1 MIHSSLKLW
10 WDAEWKQMRACQ
22 TWQEK
27 LISSQ
32 PLAGFWFKRSGVSV
46 PSPQP
51 STAARTVMGSHR
63 CLWGA
68 FVSASSNRGGT
79 LSQRDPKQ
87 IFISIPSVVE
97 CITVGIFKWH
107 FIINGTQSFN
117 SSPEGLFLNFFYFF
131 HLICSS
137 LAAFPTAW
145 WWSASP
151 FLPSCFSCLLYFV
164 WP

>member
-1 MIHSSLKLW
+1 MRCIMSLAMIAEDRHNKEANHEESFASGQRFWDASHFCGATLIFLPPLGWMIHSSLKLW

-63 CLWGA
+63 HLWGA
-68 FVSASSNRGGT
+68 FVSASSNGGGT
-79 LSQRDPKQ
+79 LSQRDPKR
-87 IFISIPSVVE
+87 IFFP
-97 CITVGIFKWH
+97 W
-107 FIINGTQSFN
+107 
-117 SSPEGLFLNFFYFF
+117 SPDSQCRGVHHGGNF
-131 HLICSS
+131 
-137 LAAFPTAW
+137 
-145 WWSASP
+145 
-151 FLPSCFSCLLYFV
+151 
-164 WP
+164 